1 MKKYKSFS
9 EIDKDL
15 KLLQLQKDIH
25 QQKAKIN
32 FVKVQQSLSLQNLLA
47 ELTATLTQKYLYKNI
62 GLKILERLGLGKKY

>member
-62 GLKILERLGLGKKY
+62 GLKILERLGFGKKY

>member
-1 MKKYKSFS
+1 MKRYNSFK

-32 FVKVQQSLSLQNLLA
+32 IAKIRQSLSLQNLLA
-47 ELTATLTQKYLYKNI
+47 ELIALLGQKYLYKKI
-62 GLKILERLGLGKKY
+62 GTKLLERFGLDKRK

>member
-62 GLKILERLGLGKKY
+62 GLKILERLGLGNKY